1 MLKGHRMKTIFDWL
15 TMPAFRER
23 MGMYIGQHD
32 LSTLTNWMHGYISAC
47 EDAKEHERLRTP
59 NGIPIDL
66 LRDYI
71 AMKEGDSSTGGIPYI
86 LQAAANGNVQ
96 EAVDRFFSYV
106 DEFMR
111 LEIKLIQR
119 AQPTDEM
126 QQYYSDR
133 YHMTLDHIPTA
144 YRKISLTDGLCWLVV
159 EAPDSEYYFR
169 DICETAPELR
179 FSGEYSI
186 GPESWAE
193 RFLTAAYG
201 ESLQWVVTDESCY
214 PQTKSNTE
222 SITC

>member
-1 MLKGHRMKTIFDWL
+1 MRTIFDWL

-32 LSTLTNWMHGYISAC
+32 LSTLNNWMHGYMSAC
-47 EDAKEHERLRTP
+47 EDAGELERLRTP

-86 LQAAANGNVQ
+86 LQEAVKDNAQ
-96 EAVDRFFSYV
+96 EAIDRFFCYV
-106 DEFMR
+106 DEFMC
-111 LEIKLIQR
+111 LKIKLIQR
-119 AQPTDEM
+119 AWLTEEM
-126 QQYYSDR
+126 QQCYSDR
-133 YHMTLDHIPTA
+133 YHMTPDHIPIG

-169 DICETAPELR
+169 DISNPAPKLR
-179 FSGEYSI
+179 LPGEYSI

-193 RFLTAAYG
+193 HFLTAAYG
-201 ESLQWVVTDESCY
+201 KSLQWVVTDESYY

-222 SITC
+222 SIIY